1 MLQMMK
7 PTKFSKYPF
16 LRTSMGIAPGNAR
29 KAKLYRPL
37 DEFGLVDAESAL
49 SQRLARS
56 IAVLQNEPFAKT
68 AIAVNVCVYSS
79 DVTKSCARKVTLR
92 QHWLSV
98 ELHELVR

>member
-1 MLQMMK
+1 MARPIYIHGGIMLQMMK

-68 AIAVNVCVYSS
+68 AIAVNKSDFEATLVVC
-79 DVTKSCARKVTLR
+79 
-92 QHWLSV
+92 
-98 ELHELVR
+98 